1 MAYKTQIVTFARE
14 DGIAFTSVA
23 LAYTYIRASEY
34 DFTAYDKAKADGIL
48 ASDGVIVDGS
58 LVVTWT
64 MTNDFDFNKDLEIP
78 GITVTMGGTG
88 EVNTHPKLDSN
99 FWVRPPKVN

>member
-64 MTNDFDFNKDLEIP
+64 MTNDFNFNNDLEIP
-78 GITVTMGGTG
+78 GLTATYGAAG
-88 EVNTHPKLDSN
+88 EVDTHPELD
-99 FWVRPPKVN
+99 

>member
-14 DGIAFTSVA
+14 DGIAFTSVPNA
-23 LAYTYIRASEY
+23 NTYLRGSGK
-34 DFTAYDKAKADGIL
+34 DFTAFDKHKTDGIL
-48 ASDGVIVDGS
+48 ASDGEIVDGS

>member
-58 LVVTWT
+58 LVATWT
-64 MTNDFDFNKDLEIP
+64 MTTDLATEISNAPAIEIP
-78 GITVTMGGTG
+78 GITVTMGATG
-88 EVNTHPKLDSN
+88 EVDTHPELDL
-99 FWVRPPKVN
+99 